1 MLDASILAH
10 LRCFDVAARLLSFTA
25 AAGQLHLT
33 QSAVSQ
39 QIRQL
44 EQRLG
49 YPLFVRQHRRLQL
62 TTQGQTLHR
71 TVSTALQDIDA
82 TLQQLAE
89 QDSVVQISCAP
100 SFALDWLMPRLSAFQ
115 QQYPAIQVRLR
126 AEFQRMSRQDMLA
139 GGVDISIRYDPDEMA
154 DLPGIPLLDEVL
166 LPVASPD
173 WFSAHPDP
181 AHTGSS
187 LTRLHD
193 SAAWDGAPPF
203 AEWDCWQQ
211 GAAAEFRFA
220 PAPWQEREYN
230 LASLSLA
237 AACQGQGVAMARA
250 AQVLELLQQGR
261 LQQVF
266 PATVAAPA
274 RYVLR
279 CLHPEDRRVQ
289 LFSQWLQQACQQFV
303 RQRQQLLGV

>member
-1 MLDASILAH
+1 MLDASILAS

-25 AAGQLHLT
+25 AAQQLHLT

-39 QIRQL
+39 QMRQL

-62 TTQGQTLHR
+62 TAQGQALYR
-71 TVSTALQDIDA
+71 SVSTALQDIDS
-82 TLQQLAE
+82 TLQQLAR
-89 QDSVVQISCAP
+89 QDSVLHISCAP

-115 QQYPAIQVRLR
+115 QQYPAIPVRLR
-126 AEFQRMSRQDMLA
+126 AEFQRMNRQDMLA
-139 GGVDISIRYDPDEMA
+139 AGVDVSIRYDPDEMA

-166 LPVASPD
+166 LPVASP
-173 WFSAHPDP
+173 ALLAAQP
-181 AHTGSS
+181 ALATANS

-220 PAPWQEREYN
+220 PGAWQEREYN

-261 LQQVF
+261 LQQVY

-279 CLHPEDRRVQ
+279 SLRPEDRRVQ
-289 LFSQWLQQACQQFV
+289 LFCQWLQQQCQQFV